1 MIAAEREGR
10 PLGRLRR
17 ASFVFRRISACGE
30 SLGQGISLSEAL
42 SMFSSGIVSA
52 VTAVFAS
59 LFSRTHG
66 SVSQTGTAGAFLY
79 EGVAR
84 YEM

>member
-17 ASFVFRRISACGE
+17 DSFVFRRISACGE

-52 VTAVFAS
+52 VFAS